1 MDWKVGTGKHGRCRE
16 VAVVGRFSTRGMER
30 MDQQSGQENMAV
42 VERWLLWGGFQ
53 QEEWS
58 EWISSRDRKTWPL

>member
-1 MDWKVGTGKHGRCRE
+1 M
-16 VAVVGRFSTRGMER
+16 GRFSTRGMER

>member
-1 MDWKVGTGKHGRCRE
+1 
-16 VAVVGRFSTRGMER
+16 

-42 VERWLLWGGFQ
+42 VERSLLWGGFQ

-58 EWISSRDRKTWPL
+58 EWISSRDRKTWPV